1 MSEATAGH
9 AVFDVSAQVRELPE
23 TSATMVADHR
33 FTDDPAASAR
43 VFRVYHPTP
52 PHSHASC
59 DEYLY
64 VLSGRCRMKFG
75 DDLSPPGPLAPDEP
89 ERFVLPA
96 ALATKAAVY
105 SAWKASGL
113 SKVALAARLDL
124 AEKEVRR
131 ILDPDYPTGLA
142 RMEQAA
148 QALGIALVVGSRP
161 VPVADAA

>member
-1 MSEATAGH
+1 MEQDWIFSFVVRPEEGRFHAYAAAVPEAIASGATHEEA
-9 AVFDVSAQVRELPE
+9 VREMGEAL
-23 TSATMVADHR
+23 TTV
-33 FTDDPAASAR
+33 
-43 VFRVYHPTP
+43 VQ
-52 PHSHASC
+52 
-59 DEYLY
+59 
-64 VLSGRCRMKFG
+64 GRMKFG
-75 DDLSPPGPLAPDEP
+75 DDLSPPGPPAPGEP
-89 ERFVLPA
+89 ERFILPA
-96 ALATKAAVY
+96 ALAIKAAVY

-148 QALGIALVVGSRP
+148 RALGIALVVGARP